1 MYKIGCHNFFLSY
14 IKMSEET
21 YYQKHRDV
29 ILRKA
34 KDYYKNYK
42 ERLKGNARDKYK
54 VKVYLIKTEN
64 VEVIDIIICLKK
76 RNKN

>member
-1 MYKIGCHNFFLSY
+1 
-14 IKMSEET
+14 MSEET